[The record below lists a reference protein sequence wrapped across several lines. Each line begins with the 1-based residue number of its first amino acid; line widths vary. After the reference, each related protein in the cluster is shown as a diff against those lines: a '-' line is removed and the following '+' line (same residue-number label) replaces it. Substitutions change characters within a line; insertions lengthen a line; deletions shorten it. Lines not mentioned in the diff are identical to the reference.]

1 MYEENNPSDKTI
13 IRQGQ
18 IDWDNIQDKF
28 QDVIK
33 KIIKAAKYVFSEEGG
48 ACDETRKEEVLE
60 KWEKTNKKIIEN
72 EKKKAKD
79 DILDDVDN
87 VPDTK
92 DDEEDISIIHKI
104 PDSPDLYEETN
115 PAPEY
120 DVSDDYE
127 LNFPK
132 QEDKTIIKKKIEIK
146 LDPHGLNNPNKK
158 KPNKDIP
165 NKYANYY
172 EQYYKQYYG
181 QEYDCPYANQNRLLR
196 AMKVCK
202 KNEAKRL
209 KFRNAANVFMKA
221 LKQKKLRAAK
231 KLKAKTAKI

>member
-1 MYEENNPSDKTI
+1 MYEENYPSDKTI
-13 IRQGQ
+13 IRQGDKV
-18 IDWDNIQDKF
+18 DWDNVEEKF
-28 QDVIK
+28 KDVIK
-33 KIIKAAKYVFSEEGG
+33 KIINAAKYIFSEDGG
-48 ACDETRKEEVLE
+48 ACDETRKDEVLD

-72 EKKKAKD
+72 EKKKPKD
-79 DILDDVDN
+79 DILDDADN

-92 DDEEDISIIHKI
+92 DDDEDISIIHKI
-104 PDSPDLYEETN
+104 PDSPDLNDETN
-115 PAPEY
+115 EMKPEY

-132 QEDKTIIKKKIEIK
+132 EDKKIIKKKIEVK
-146 LDPHGLNNPNKK
+146 YDPYGLNNPKK
-158 KPNKDIP
+158 KGHNKDVP

-172 EQYYKQYYG
+172 EQYYKQYFG
-181 QEYDCPYANQNRLLR
+181 QEYDCPYADQYRLLR
-196 AMKVCK
+196 ATKVCK

-209 KFRNAANVFMKA
+209 KFRNAANVA